1 MTMYDIIEK
10 KKNKLTL
17 TKEEISFFVNGYIN
31 KKIPDYQVASLLMAI
46 VLNGMDSQ
54 EVSDL
59 TLAMANSGDKIK
71 FNFSTVDKHSTGG
84 VGDKTTLIVLPIV
97 ASLGCKVAKMS
108 GKGLG
113 FTGGTIDKLE
123 AIKGFKVQLTDEEF
137 IKQINNIGVA
147 LISQTKNIA
156 PADKKIYALRDV
168 TATVDSIPLIA
179 SSIMSKKIASGSSNL
194 VLDVKVGSG
203 AFMKDIE
210 SAKMLASTMVEIGKN
225 AKINTLAI
233 ISNMN
238 QPLGNN
244 IGNILEIIE
253 AIDVLNNKGPLD
265 LQNISIELATYM
277 VALYKNIDYKV
288 AKNQVIN
295 VLENNQALNK
305 FYEFINY
312 QGGKLE
318 NISFNPKYEYK
329 VYAKKEGYITKMNT
343 EEIGKIASLLGAG
356 RMTKDD
362 VIDYEAGIILNKKI
376 NDYVKINDLLA
387 TLYTN
392 KEINLIDKYLNAIE
406 ITDRQ
411 IENKTILGVIK

>member
-1 MTMYDIIEK
+1 
-10 KKNKLTL
+10 
-17 TKEEISFFVNGYIN
+17 
-31 KKIPDYQVASLLMAI
+31 
-46 VLNGMDSQ
+46 
-54 EVSDL
+54 
-59 TLAMANSGDKIK
+59 
-71 FNFSTVDKHSTGG
+71 
-84 VGDKTTLIVLPIV
+84 
-97 ASLGCKVAKMS
+97 
-108 GKGLG
+108 
-113 FTGGTIDKLE
+113 
-123 AIKGFKVQLTDEEF
+123 
-137 IKQINNIGVA
+137 
-147 LISQTKNIA
+147 
-156 PADKKIYALRDV
+156 
-168 TATVDSIPLIA
+168 
-179 SSIMSKKIASGSSNL
+179 
-194 VLDVKVGSG
+194 
-203 AFMKDIE
+203 
-210 SAKMLASTMVEIGKN
+210 
-225 AKINTLAI
+225 
-233 ISNMN
+233 MN
-238 QPLGNN
+238 RPLGNN
-244 IGNILEIIE
+244 IGNILEIIT
-253 AIDVLNNKGPLD
+253 AIDVLNNKGTLD

-288 AKNQVIN
+288 AKNQVID